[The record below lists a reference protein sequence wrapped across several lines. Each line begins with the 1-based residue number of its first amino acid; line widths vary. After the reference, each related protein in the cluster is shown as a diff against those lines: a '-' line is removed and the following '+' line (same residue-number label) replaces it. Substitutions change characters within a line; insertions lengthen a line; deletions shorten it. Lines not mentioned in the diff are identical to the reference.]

1 MLYTLQA
8 TGQAPETKD
17 TPAAAVHRGASFVY
31 LAPYDQPGHIERLAK
46 TGQTAWAYG
55 FNTMTITAVAD
66 EVAQTPHS
74 DQLSETFGECVR
86 RHAAPN
92 DNPYVMAARKT
103 HLVQSNDED
112 LELDDA
118 VVLSEGERG
127 AWAMAWI
134 WISDAEAGIA
144 TEEEEGA

>member
-17 TPAAAVHRGASFVY
+17 TAAAAVHRGASFVY

-66 EVAQTPHS
+66 EVAQTPQS

-92 DNPYVMAARKT
+92 DNPYVMAARNT
-103 HLVQSNDED
+103 PLVQSNHED
-112 LELDDA
+112 LELDEA
-118 VVLSEGERG
+118 VVLSEGEGG

-144 TEEEEGA
+144 TEEEDA

>member
-1 MLYTLQA
+1 
-8 TGQAPETKD
+8 
-17 TPAAAVHRGASFVY
+17 
-31 LAPYDQPGHIERLAK
+31 
-46 TGQTAWAYG
+46 
-55 FNTMTITAVAD
+55 MTITAVAD

-112 LELDDA
+112 LGLDDA
-118 VVLSEGERG
+118 VVLSEGEGG

-144 TEEEEGA
+144 TEEEDA